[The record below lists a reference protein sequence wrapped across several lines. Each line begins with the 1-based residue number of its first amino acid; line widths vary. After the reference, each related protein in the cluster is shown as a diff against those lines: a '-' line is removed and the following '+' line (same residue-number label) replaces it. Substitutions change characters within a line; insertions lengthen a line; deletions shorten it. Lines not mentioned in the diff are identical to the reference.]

1 MRCVFLE
8 HALYI
13 HDSGVEVFE
22 RNIFTMFSGK
32 MAGLLTLLA
41 IPSIVE
47 VLVLTKQSGE
57 PHKAFRRYVDTIR
70 HMLFWYRTSIT
81 DPKSM

>member
-1 MRCVFLE
+1 MFPSSTLCVR
-8 HALYI
+8 
-13 HDSGVEVFE
+13 DRGVKVFE